1 MHGPQCYHGSW
12 MSLLRNDHSLRCHNG
27 SIAMVHGQKTTAEPT
42 NEIDGY
48 SDSGIGIYVSD
59 ETPIDIKY

>member
-1 MHGPQCYHGSW
+1 